1 MSDILRQVDEE
12 LRQDR
17 LLNLWR
23 RYRIY
28 LIGGLI
34 LLISSVLGYQINKS
48 VNKSFYEGEVE
59 KYIST
64 SDLVD
69 FNQAVENL
77 DKIENSNQLLISG
90 IAQIKIAILL
100 MENGKIQES
109 KARLLEIINEDQADT
124 MLTDLAIYFY
134 LMSSLNDMPIDEI
147 NTYLTTNKIETSS
160 LKYLFKETIAIKN
173 LLAGNIKKS
182 KEKFDELINDENA
195 PRDIIIKISKAS
207 SYNFIFFIATNFN
220 IN

>member
-28 LIGGLI
+28 LIVGLI

-48 VNKSFYEGEVE
+48 VNHSFYEGEVE

-64 SDLVD
+64 SDLID
-69 FNQAVENL
+69 LNKAIENL
-77 DKIENSNQLLISG
+77 DKIDNLKPSLISG
-90 IAQIKIAILL
+90 IAKIKIATLF

-109 KARLLEIINEDQADT
+109 KAKLLEIINEDKAHVI
-124 MLTDLAIYFY
+124 LTDLAIYFY
-134 LMSSLNDMPIDEI
+134 LMSSLNDMSIDEM
-147 NTYLTTNKIETSS
+147 NTYLTTNKLENSS
-160 LKYLFKETIAIKN
+160 FKYLFKEIIAIKN
-173 LLAGNIKKS
+173 LLVGNIKIS
-182 KEKFDELINDENA
+182 KEKFDELINDVNA
-195 PRDIIIKISKAS
+195 PRDIVIRAAKFLDTIK
-207 SYNFIFFIATNFN
+207 
-220 IN
+220 

>member
-23 RYRIY
+23 RYRVY

-34 LLISSVLGYQINKS
+34 LLIGSVLGYQINKS
-48 VNKSFYEGEVE
+48 VNQSFYEDEVE
-59 KYIST
+59 KYISS

-69 FNQAVENL
+69 FNQTIENL
-77 DKIENSNQLLISG
+77 SKIESSNQLLISD
-90 IAQIKIAILL
+90 IAQIKIAAIL

-109 KARLLEIINEDQADT
+109 KAKLLELINEGKTDDVI
-124 MLTDLAIYFY
+124 TDLAIYFY

-147 NTYLTTNKIETSS
+147 SKYLTNNKLENSS
-160 LKYLFKETIAIKN
+160 FKYLFKETIAIKN
-173 LLAGNIKKS
+173 LLVGNIKFS
-182 KEKFDELINDENA
+182 KEKFDELINDDNT
-195 PRDIIIKISKAS
+195 PRDIVIRSTKFLDTIK
-207 SYNFIFFIATNFN
+207 
-220 IN
+220 

>member
-48 VNKSFYEGEVE
+48 INQSFYEGEVE

-69 FNQAVENL
+69 FNQVVENL
-77 DKIENSNQLLISG
+77 GKIENSNQLLIS
-90 IAQIKIAILL
+90 L
-100 MENGKIQES
+100 
-109 KARLLEIINEDQADT
+109 
-124 MLTDLAIYFY
+124 
-134 LMSSLNDMPIDEI
+134 SLIHI
-147 NTYLTTNKIETSS
+147 
-160 LKYLFKETIAIKN
+160 
-173 LLAGNIKKS
+173 
-182 KEKFDELINDENA
+182 
-195 PRDIIIKISKAS
+195 
-207 SYNFIFFIATNFN
+207 
-220 IN
+220 

>member
-48 VNKSFYEGEVE
+48 INQSFYEGEVE

-69 FNQAVENL
+69 FNQVVENL
-77 DKIENSNQLLISG
+77 GKIENSNQLLISG
-90 IAQIKIAILL
+90 IAL
-100 MENGKIQES
+100 
-109 KARLLEIINEDQADT
+109 
-124 MLTDLAIYFY
+124 
-134 LMSSLNDMPIDEI
+134 SLIHI
-147 NTYLTTNKIETSS
+147 
-160 LKYLFKETIAIKN
+160 
-173 LLAGNIKKS
+173 
-182 KEKFDELINDENA
+182 
-195 PRDIIIKISKAS
+195 
-207 SYNFIFFIATNFN
+207 
-220 IN
+220 

>member
-28 LIGGLI
+28 LICGLI
-34 LLISSVLGYQINKS
+34 LLIGSVIGFQINKS
-48 VNKSFYEGEVE
+48 VNQSFYEGEVE
-59 KYIST
+59 KYIGT

-69 FNQAVENL
+69 FNETIENL
-77 DKIENSNQLLISG
+77 SKIDNSNQLLISG

-109 KARLLEIINEDQADT
+109 KEKLLEIINDGKANAI
-124 MLTDLAIYFY
+124 LTDLAIYFY
-134 LMSSLNDMPIDEI
+134 LMSSLNDIPMDEI
-147 NTYLTTNKIETSS
+147 NAYLSNNKLENSS
-160 LKYLFKETIAIKN
+160 FKYLFKETIAIKN
-173 LLAGNIKKS
+173 LLSGNIKLS
-182 KEKFDELINDENA
+182 KEKFNELVNDENT
-195 PRDIIIKISKAS
+195 PRDIVIRAAKFLDTIK
-207 SYNFIFFIATNFN
+207 
-220 IN
+220 

>member
-23 RYRIY
+23 RYRLY

-48 VNKSFYEGEVE
+48 LNQSFYEGEVE

-64 SDLVD
+64 SDILD
-69 FNQAVENL
+69 FNQAIENL
-77 DKIENSNQLLISG
+77 GEIKNSNQLLISG
-90 IAQIKIAILL
+90 IAQIKIATLL

-109 KARLLEIINEDQADT
+109 KAKLLEIINEGNADAI
-124 MLTDLAIYFY
+124 LTDLATYFY
-134 LMSSLNDMPIDEI
+134 LMSSLNDISIDEI
-147 NTYLTTNKIETSS
+147 NTYLTSNKLEKSS
-160 LKYLFKETIAIKN
+160 FKYLFKEIIAIKN
-173 LLAGNIKKS
+173 LLAGNIKIS
-182 KEKFDELINDENA
+182 NEKFDELINDKNT
-195 PRDIIIKISKAS
+195 PRDIIIRAAKFLDTIK
-207 SYNFIFFIATNFN
+207 
-220 IN
+220 

>member
-23 RYRIY
+23 RYRLY

-34 LLISSVLGYQINKS
+34 LLISSVLGYQINNS
-48 VNKSFYEGEVE
+48 VNQSFYEDEVE

-64 SDLVD
+64 SDISD
-69 FNQAVENL
+69 FNQAIENL
-77 DKIENSNQLLISG
+77 GEITNSNQLLISG

-109 KARLLEIINEDQADT
+109 KAKLLEIVNEDKTDT
-124 MLTDLAIYFY
+124 ILTDLAIYFY
-134 LMSSLNDMPIDEI
+134 LMSSLNDIPMDEI
-147 NTYLTTNKIETSS
+147 NTYLTINKLENSS

-173 LLAGNIKKS
+173 LLAGNIKIS
-182 KEKFDELINDENA
+182 KEKFNELLSDENA
-195 PRDIIIKISKAS
+195 PRDIVVRAAKFLDTIK
-207 SYNFIFFIATNFN
+207 
-220 IN
+220 

>member
-28 LIGGLI
+28 LISGLI

-48 VNKSFYEGEVE
+48 VNQSFYEGEVE
-59 KYIST
+59 KYIGT
-64 SDLVD
+64 SDLLD
-69 FNQAVENL
+69 FNQAIENL
-77 DKIENSNQLLISG
+77 GKIENSNQLLISG
-90 IAQIKIAILL
+90 IAQIKIATLL

-109 KARLLEIINEDQADT
+109 KAKLLEIINEDKTHDI
-124 MLTDLAIYFY
+124 LNDLAIYFY

-147 NTYLTTNKIETSS
+147 NTYITTNKLENSS
-160 LKYLFKETIAIKN
+160 LKYLFKEIIAIKN
-173 LLAGNIKKS
+173 LLAGNIKIS
-182 KEKFDELINDENA
+182 KEKFDELSNDENA
-195 PRDIIIKISKAS
+195 PRDIVIRATKFLDTIK
-207 SYNFIFFIATNFN
+207 
-220 IN
+220 

>member
-195 PRDIIIKISKAS
+195 PRDIIIRAAKFLDTIK
-207 SYNFIFFIATNFN
+207 
-220 IN
+220 

>member
-28 LIGGLI
+28 LIVGLI

-48 VNKSFYEGEVE
+48 VNHSFYEGEVE

-64 SDLVD
+64 SDLID
-69 FNQAVENL
+69 LNKAIENL
-77 DKIENSNQLLISG
+77 DKIDNLNPSLISG
-90 IAQIKIAILL
+90 IAKIKIATLL

-109 KARLLEIINEDQADT
+109 KAKLLEIINEDKAHVI
-124 MLTDLAIYFY
+124 LTDLAIYFY
-134 LMSSLNDMPIDEI
+134 LMSSLNDMSMDEM
-147 NTYLTTNKIETSS
+147 NTYLTTNKLENSS
-160 LKYLFKETIAIKN
+160 FKYLFKEIIAIKN
-173 LLAGNIKKS
+173 LLVGNIKIS
-182 KEKFDELINDENA
+182 KEKFDELINDVNA
-195 PRDIIIKISKAS
+195 PRDIVIRAAKFLDTIK
-207 SYNFIFFIATNFN
+207 
-220 IN
+220 

>member
-12 LRQDR
+12 LRHDR
-17 LLNLWR
+17 LLNLWK

-48 VNKSFYEGEVE
+48 LNQSFYEGEVE

-69 FNQAVENL
+69 FNQAVEHL
-77 DKIENSNQLLISG
+77 GKIESSNQLLISG

-109 KARLLEIINEDQADT
+109 KAKLLEIINEGNADAI
-124 MLTDLAIYFY
+124 LTDLATYFY
-134 LMSSLNDMPIDEI
+134 LMSSLNDISIDEI
-147 NTYLTTNKIETSS
+147 NTYLTSNKLEKSS
-160 LKYLFKETIAIKN
+160 FKYLFKEIIAIKN
-173 LLAGNIKKS
+173 LLAGNIKIS
-182 KEKFDELINDENA
+182 NEKFDELINDKNT
-195 PRDIIIKISKAS
+195 PRDIIIRAAKFLDTIK
-207 SYNFIFFIATNFN
+207 
-220 IN
+220 

>member
-48 VNKSFYEGEVE
+48 INQSFYEGEVE
-59 KYIST
+59 KYIGT

-69 FNQAVENL
+69 FNEVVENL
-77 DKIENSNQLLISG
+77 GKIENSNQLLISG
-90 IAQIKIAILL
+90 IAQIKIATLL
-100 MENGKIQES
+100 MENGKILES
-109 KARLLEIINEDQADT
+109 KAKLLEIINDGNADAI
-124 MLTDLAIYFY
+124 LTDLATYFY
-134 LMSSLNDMPIDEI
+134 LMSSLNDISIDEM
-147 NTYLTTNKIETSS
+147 NTYLTSNKLENSS
-160 LKYLFKETIAIKN
+160 FKYLFKEIIAIKN
-173 LLAGNIKKS
+173 LLAGNIKIS
-182 KEKFDELINDENA
+182 NEKFDELINDKNT
-195 PRDIIIKISKAS
+195 PRDIIIRAAKFLDTIK
-207 SYNFIFFIATNFN
+207 
-220 IN
+220 